1 MRRTPALVPLLFLC
15 ASLLPA
21 AQAPVPIQV
30 SGNSLSGSIQLPGG
44 IDLDLT
50 LAFEQVLGLNANS
63 FTVTAGLV
71 SPTDPSILSRFP
83 DPASIAIPTAF
94 PVLLRIEPAAGTGLT
109 FTGEY
114 KLTLHTHALTLVTN
128 SPFRLFRSHAGGP
141 FQDITTSLDAGSIRP
156 GGGEGAFSEFLVVAD
171 IRPTDAVIA
180 GKFDAVQAL
189 LSANSSAI
197 NSAVLA
203 DLQQRISTA
212 RAYYSQGMIP
222 AAITA
227 VAGFSDQVKQQSGAN
242 IPDVW
247 QASGSVVNVAGAL
260 RGAADTLKFSLTWKS
275 NGAP

>member
-1 MRRTPALVPLLFLC
+1 MKRIPALVPVLFLC

-21 AQAPVPIQV
+21 AQVPVPIQV
-30 SGNSLSGSIQLPGG
+30 YGNTLSGSIQLPGG

-50 LAFEQVLGLNANS
+50 LAFEQVIGLNANS

-71 SPTDPSILSRFP
+71 SPTDPSIVSRFP
-83 DPASIAIPTAF
+83 DPASIGIPAAF

-128 SPFRLFRSHAGGP
+128 SPFRLFRSHGGGP

-156 GGGEGAFSEFLVVAD
+156 GGGEGSFSEFLVVAD
-171 IRPTDAVIA
+171 IRPTDQVIA

-189 LSANSSAI
+189 LTANASAI
-197 NSAVLA
+197 NSSVLG
-203 DLQQRISTA
+203 DLQQRLSTA
-212 RAYYSQGMIP
+212 RAYYNQGLYP
-222 AAITA
+222 AAINA
-227 VAGFSDQVKQQSGAN
+227 IAGFSDQVKQQSGAD

-247 QASGSVVNVAGAL
+247 QASGNLVNVAGAL
-260 RGAADTLKFSLTWKS
+260 RGAADTLKFSLTWKA